1 MSKIQVESAGRSSAS
16 THRLTQS
23 STTLNRRY
31 VRRPMNAAVEE
42 AARNAH
48 TARNDAVSTPSRL
61 VNLRVHAADFEAARA
76 AEAKRLAKEE
86 AEAARILAESNQVTL
101 YPNVVEFGMAPAE
114 ANTAQPAMSNPEAYT
129 TQPMMS
135 SPAPSATEAEALAA
149 ALGTPDNYNGS
160 TAFNPFS
167 NTQSIYNPAGMM
179 SGVPAQS
186 NIPEP
191 SAATNMPAMPESPA
205 APVDMDALAMNIA
218 ADYAAASLGA
228 SVKEYGDNYSSYAIA
243 SETMPADSSAMTE
256 APAVATL
263 DASANASVDAIA
275 TAASEAI
282 ASIRVATDPAQVSEQ
297 VASLKAFAENIKTNH
312 DSPEM
317 KELGDTIEKFV
328 NIAMKST
335 KIQEENAKKAN
346 TAVKVSL
353 PAKANR
359 AAAKVTK
366 SSAKVMAASR
376 KKAATPAAKRPA
388 TARPMMRSTNNM
400 QRSAMAR
407 RNVSRSASPEELKN
421 RAIEQA
427 LHSVATMD
435 EEQNRKTKARAAAMP
450 RKRFRARHFAVAFTC
465 AAACVAAIIYV
476 VGSNIPDISV
486 RVAAMQTGIQASYPS
501 YVPRDYS
508 LGDITS
514 ENGKITLTFDGPDGA
529 SFTLI
534 EEKSSWDSAALL
546 RNYVEP
552 TWDDDYTTT
561 HEQGITIYI
570 SDATSN
576 AAWVNGGVLY
586 KITSSSAV
594 LTKKQVRSIVTSL

>member
-1 MSKIQVESAGRSSAS
+1 MSKIQVETGRSSAA
-16 THRLTQS
+16 THRITQS

-31 VRRPMNAAVEE
+31 VRRPVNAAVEE
-42 AARNAH
+42 AARSAKSRQDN
-48 TARNDAVSTPSRL
+48 TAPTPSRL
-61 VNLRVHAADFEAARA
+61 VNMRVHTAEFEAARA
-76 AEAKRLAKEE
+76 AEAERQAQEE
-86 AEAARILAESNQVTL
+86 AEAARILAETNQVAL
-101 YPNVVEFGMAPAE
+101 YPNVVEFGMNATE
-114 ANTAQPAMSNPEAYT
+114 NNAQPMTSPSMREAEQLSATLNTSEAYN
-129 TQPMMS
+129 P
-135 SPAPSATEAEALAA
+135 
-149 ALGTPDNYNGS
+149 

-167 NTQSIYNPAGMM
+167 SAPSIYNQTNVM
-179 SGVPAQS
+179 SGAPT
-186 NIPEP
+186 NIEP
-191 SAATNMPAMPESPA
+191 T

-228 SVKEYGDNYSSYAIA
+228 SVKEYGDNYSSYAITNDNT
-243 SETMPADSSAMTE
+243 SGLSSAETG

-263 DASANASVDAIA
+263 DASASTSVDAIA

-297 VASLKAFAENIKTNH
+297 VASLKAFAENIKANH
-312 DSPEM
+312 NTPEM

-328 NIAMKST
+328 GIAMKST
-335 KIQEENAKKAN
+335 KVQEENANKAN
-346 TAVKVSL
+346 SSVKITL

-376 KKAATPAAKRPA
+376 KKASAPAVSRNPKVVSRTTSAMRNNNS
-388 TARPMMRSTNNM
+388 MMRRSTST
-400 QRSAMAR
+400 RGT
-407 RNVSRSASPEELKN
+407 SPEELKN

-435 EEQNRKTKARAAAMP
+435 EEQNSKTKAHANLMP
-450 RKRFRARHFAVAFTC
+450 RKKFRAKHFAIAFTC

-501 YVPRDYS
+501 YIPRDYS
-508 LGDITS
+508 LGDIVS
-514 ENGKITLTFDGPDGA
+514 ENGKITLKFDGPDGA
-529 SFTLI
+529 SFTLV

-552 TWDDDYTTT
+552 TWDDNYTTT

-570 SDATSN
+570 SDANSN

-586 KITSSSAV
+586 KITSNSSV

>member
-1 MSKIQVESAGRSSAS
+1 MSKIQVETGRSSAA
-16 THRLTQS
+16 THRITQS

-31 VRRPMNAAVEE
+31 VRRPVNAAVEE
-42 AARNAH
+42 AARGAKMHRDNSSPA
-48 TARNDAVSTPSRL
+48 PSRL
-61 VNLRVHAADFEAARA
+61 VNMRVHAAEFEAARA
-76 AEAKRLAKEE
+76 AEAERQAQEE
-86 AEAARILAESNQVTL
+86 AEAARILAETNQVTL
-101 YPNVVEFGMAPAE
+101 YPSVVEFGMNPAE
-114 ANTAQPAMSNPEAYT
+114 NNAQPMT
-129 TQPMMS
+129 
-135 SPAPSATEAEALAA
+135 SPSMHAAEQLAA
-149 ALGTPDNYNGS
+149 AS
-160 TAFNPFS
+160 
-167 NTQSIYNPAGMM
+167 
-179 SGVPAQS
+179 
-186 NIPEP
+186 
-191 SAATNMPAMPESPA
+191 NMPASA
-205 APVDMDALAMNIA
+205 SAPVDMDALAMNIA

-228 SVKEYGDNYSSYAIA
+228 SVKEYGDNYSNYAITPENTGGLNGA
-243 SETMPADSSAMTE
+243 EAE

-263 DASANASVDAIA
+263 NTSASTSVDAIA

-297 VASLKAFAENIKTNH
+297 VASLKAFAENIKANH

-328 NIAMKST
+328 SIAMKST
-335 KIQEENAKKAN
+335 KVQEENANKAD
-346 TAVKVSL
+346 TAVKITL

-376 KKAATPAAKRPA
+376 KKATTPTISCNNTRMMNRT
-388 TARPMMRSTNNM
+388 TAMRNNKSM
-400 QRSAMAR
+400 SRRSSAH
-407 RNVSRSASPEELKN
+407 SASPEELKN

-435 EEQNRKTKARAAAMP
+435 EEQNRRTKARAERTMP
-450 RKRFRARHFAVAFTC
+450 RKKFRAKHFAIAFTC

-501 YVPRDYS
+501 YIPRDYS
-508 LGDITS
+508 LGDIMS
-514 ENGKITLTFDGPDGA
+514 ENGKIALKFNGPDGA
-529 SFTLI
+529 SFTLT

-552 TWDDDYTTT
+552 TWEDNYTTT

-570 SDATSN
+570 SDINSN

-586 KITSSSAV
+586 KITSNNSV
-594 LTKKQVRSIVTSL
+594 LTKKQVRNIVTSL

>member
-1 MSKIQVESAGRSSAS
+1 MSKIQVETGRSSAA
-16 THRLTQS
+16 THRITQS

-31 VRRPMNAAVEE
+31 VRRPVNAAVEE
-42 AARNAH
+42 AARSAKSRQDN
-48 TARNDAVSTPSRL
+48 TAPTPSRL
-61 VNLRVHAADFEAARA
+61 VNMRVHAAEFEAARA
-76 AEAKRLAKEE
+76 AEAERQAQEE
-86 AEAARILAESNQVTL
+86 AEAARILAETNQVAL
-101 YPNVVEFGMAPAE
+101 YPNVVEFGMNATENNVQPMTSPSMREAE
-114 ANTAQPAMSNPEAYT
+114 QLSATLNTSEAYN
-129 TQPMMS
+129 P
-135 SPAPSATEAEALAA
+135 
-149 ALGTPDNYNGS
+149 

-167 NTQSIYNPAGMM
+167 SAPSIYSQTNVM
-179 SGVPAQS
+179 SGAPT
-186 NIPEP
+186 NIE
-191 SAATNMPAMPESPA
+191 PA
-205 APVDMDALAMNIA
+205 APVDMNALAMNIA

-228 SVKEYGDNYSSYAIA
+228 SVKEYGDNYSSYAITNDNT
-243 SETMPADSSAMTE
+243 SGLSSAETE

-263 DASANASVDAIA
+263 DASASTSVDAIA

-297 VASLKAFAENIKTNH
+297 VASLKAFAENIKANH
-312 DSPEM
+312 NTPEM

-328 NIAMKST
+328 GIAMKST
-335 KIQEENAKKAN
+335 KVQEENANKAN
-346 TAVKVSL
+346 SSVKITL

-376 KKAATPAAKRPA
+376 KKASAPAVSRNPKVVSRTTSAMRNNNS
-388 TARPMMRSTNNM
+388 MMRRSTST
-400 QRSAMAR
+400 RGT
-407 RNVSRSASPEELKN
+407 SPEELKN

-435 EEQNRKTKARAAAMP
+435 EEQNRKTKAHANLMP
-450 RKRFRARHFAVAFTC
+450 RKKFRAKHFAIAFTC

-501 YVPRDYS
+501 YIPRDYS
-508 LGDITS
+508 LGDIVS
-514 ENGKITLTFDGPDGA
+514 ENGKITLKFDGPDGA
-529 SFTLI
+529 SFTLV

-552 TWDDDYTTT
+552 TWDDNYTTT

-570 SDATSN
+570 SDANSN

-586 KITSSSAV
+586 KITSNSSV

>member
-1 MSKIQVESAGRSSAS
+1 MSKIQVESAGQSSSA
-16 THRLTQS
+16 THRITQS

-31 VRRPMNAAVEE
+31 VRRPTTAAVEE
-42 AARNAH
+42 AARSAH
-48 TARNDAVSTPSRL
+48 MHRGEAPSTPSRL
-61 VNLRVHAADFEAARA
+61 VNMRVHAAEFEAARA
-76 AEAKRLAKEE
+76 AEAERLAQEE
-86 AEAARILAESNQVTL
+86 AEAARILAETNQVAL
-101 YPNVVEFGMAPAE
+101 YPNVVEFGM
-114 ANTAQPAMSNPEAYT
+114 NPTE
-129 TQPMMS
+129 
-135 SPAPSATEAEALAA
+135 TEATATPSMTANNMPSIGETEQLAA
-149 ALGTPDNYNGS
+149 ALGAPDSYNA
-160 TAFNPFS
+160 AFNPFS
-167 NTQSIYNPAGMM
+167 NTPSIYNAATPMAGA
-179 SGVPAQS
+179 PAQVM
-186 NIPEP
+186 PEP
-191 SAATNMPAMPESPA
+191 SAATTPNMTAPAPQPN
-205 APVDMDALAMNIA
+205 PVDMDALAMNIA

-228 SVKEYGDNYSSYAIA
+228 SVKEYGDNYANYAIA
-243 SETMPADSSAMTE
+243 SENIPAEQPAMTE
-256 APAVATL
+256 APAVATF
-263 DASANASVDAIA
+263 DASANTSVDAIA
-275 TAASEAI
+275 QAASEAI
-282 ASIRVATDPAQVSEQ
+282 ASIRVATDPDQVTEQ
-297 VASLKAFAENIKTNH
+297 VASLKMFAENIKSNH

-328 NIAMKST
+328 SIAMKST
-335 KIQEENAKKAN
+335 KIQEEAITKAKAKAKSAN
-346 TAVKVSL
+346 TAVKVTL

-359 AAAKVTK
+359 AAAKVTR

-376 KKAATPAAKRPA
+376 KKAATATNMRRPA
-388 TARPMMRSTNNM
+388 MKRTVTNNNL
-400 QRSAMAR
+400 RV
-407 RNVSRSASPEELKN
+407 NPKSRQISRPTSPEELKN

-435 EEQNRKTKARAAAMP
+435 EEQNRKTKARAERTMP
-450 RKRFRARHFAVAFTC
+450 RKRFRARHFAIAFSC

-476 VGSNIPDISV
+476 VGANLPDISV

-514 ENGKITLTFDGPDGA
+514 ENGKITLKFDGPDGA

-552 TWDDDYTTT
+552 TWGDDYTST

-570 SDATSN
+570 SDANSN

-586 KITSSSAV
+586 KITSNSSV

>member
-1 MSKIQVESAGRSSAS
+1 MSKIQVETGRSSAA
-16 THRLTQS
+16 THRITQS

-42 AARNAH
+42 AARSAKSRQDN
-48 TARNDAVSTPSRL
+48 TTPTPSRL
-61 VNLRVHAADFEAARA
+61 VNMRVHAAEFEAARA
-76 AEAKRLAKEE
+76 AEAERQAQEE
-86 AEAARILAESNQVTL
+86 AEAARILAETNQVAL
-101 YPNVVEFGMAPAE
+101 YPNVVEFGMNATE
-114 ANTAQPAMSNPEAYT
+114 NNAQPMTSPSMREAEQLSATLNTSEAYN
-129 TQPMMS
+129 P
-135 SPAPSATEAEALAA
+135 
-149 ALGTPDNYNGS
+149 

-167 NTQSIYNPAGMM
+167 SAPSIYN
-179 SGVPAQS
+179 Q
-186 NIPEP
+186 
-191 SAATNMPAMPESPA
+191 TNMVTGMSTNAEPTMSAQPMTSYPDASSMAAAHESAPNTPS

-243 SETMPADSSAMTE
+243 NDNTSGLGSAETE
-256 APAVATL
+256 APAVVTL
-263 DASANASVDAIA
+263 DASASTSVDAIA

-297 VASLKAFAENIKTNH
+297 VASLKAFAENIKANH
-312 DSPEM
+312 NTPEM

-328 NIAMKST
+328 GIAMKST
-335 KIQEENAKKAN
+335 KVQEENANKAN
-346 TAVKVSL
+346 SSVKITL

-376 KKAATPAAKRPA
+376 KKAGALAVSRNPKVVSR
-388 TARPMMRSTNNM
+388 TASAMRNNNNMMR
-400 QRSAMAR
+400 
-407 RNVSRSASPEELKN
+407 RNTPTRGTSPEELKN

-435 EEQNRKTKARAAAMP
+435 EEQNRKTKARANLMP
-450 RKRFRARHFAVAFTC
+450 RKKFRARHFAIAFTC

-501 YVPRDYS
+501 YIPRDYS
-508 LGDITS
+508 LGDIVS
-514 ENGKITLTFDGPDGA
+514 ENGKITLKFDGPDGA
-529 SFTLI
+529 SFTLV

-552 TWDDDYTTT
+552 TWDDNYTTT

-570 SDATSN
+570 SDANSN

-586 KITSSSAV
+586 KITSNSSV

>member
-1 MSKIQVESAGRSSAS
+1 
-16 THRLTQS
+16 
-23 STTLNRRY
+23 
-31 VRRPMNAAVEE
+31 
-42 AARNAH
+42 
-48 TARNDAVSTPSRL
+48 
-61 VNLRVHAADFEAARA
+61 
-76 AEAKRLAKEE
+76 
-86 AEAARILAESNQVTL
+86 
-101 YPNVVEFGMAPAE
+101 
-114 ANTAQPAMSNPEAYT
+114 
-129 TQPMMS
+129 
-135 SPAPSATEAEALAA
+135 
-149 ALGTPDNYNGS
+149 
-160 TAFNPFS
+160 
-167 NTQSIYNPAGMM
+167 
-179 SGVPAQS
+179 
-186 NIPEP
+186 
-191 SAATNMPAMPESPA
+191 
-205 APVDMDALAMNIA
+205 MDTLAMNIA

-228 SVKEYGDNYSSYAIA
+228 SVKEYGDNYANYAIA
-243 SETMPADSSAMTE
+243 AESAPSLGSEVTE

-263 DASANASVDAIA
+263 DPSASTSVDAIA

-297 VASLKAFAENIKTNH
+297 VASLKAFAENIKANH

-328 NIAMKST
+328 GIAMKST
-335 KIQEENAKKAN
+335 KIQEENASKN
-346 TAVKVSL
+346 NSTVKITL

-366 SSAKVMAASR
+366 TSAKVMAASR
-376 KKAATPAAKRPA
+376 KKAVTPTLVKHGNVRPVGR
-388 TARPMMRSTNNM
+388 TTSVMRNNS
-400 QRSAMAR
+400 RLR
-407 RNVSRSASPEELKN
+407 RNSTHHISPEELKN

-435 EEQNRKTKARAAAMP
+435 EDQNYKTKSRSANAMP
-450 RKRFRARHFAVAFTC
+450 RKKFRAKHFAVAFTC

-501 YVPRDYS
+501 YIPRDYS

-514 ENGKITLTFDGPDGA
+514 ENGKITLKFDGPNGA
-529 SFTLI
+529 SFTLV

-552 TWDDDYTTT
+552 AWNDSYTTT

-570 SDATSN
+570 SDTTSS

-586 KITSSSAV
+586 KITSSNNSV

>member
-1 MSKIQVESAGRSSAS
+1 MLFYNAWSYNRCKQKYDEELLLMSRIQVESGQSSSA
-16 THRLTQS
+16 THRITQA

-31 VRRPMNAAVEE
+31 VKPPINMAIEE
-42 AARNAH
+42 AAKSTRRNRPG
-48 TARNDAVSTPSRL
+48 TTTPSRL
-61 VNLRVHAADFEAARA
+61 VNLRVHAAEFEAARA
-76 AEAKRLAKEE
+76 EAERQAEE
-86 AEAARILAESNQVTL
+86 AAEAARILSETNQVTL
-101 YPNVVEFGMAPAE
+101 YPQVVEFGKDNTTPMAKGVEPA
-114 ANTAQPAMSNPEAYT
+114 TDSTPVSNL
-129 TQPMMS
+129 
-135 SPAPSATEAEALAA
+135 APSMVEAEQLAA
-149 ALGTPDNYNGS
+149 TLNPSVPTPP
-160 TAFNPFS
+160 AS
-167 NTQSIYNPAGMM
+167 NA
-179 SGVPAQS
+179 
-186 NIPEP
+186 P
-191 SAATNMPAMPESPA
+191 S
-205 APVDMDALAMNIA
+205 APVDMDTLAMNIA

-228 SVKEYGDNYSSYAIA
+228 SVKEYGDNYANYAMPIENA
-243 SETMPADSSAMTE
+243 PADSSATE

-263 DASANASVDAIA
+263 DTSASTSVDAIA
-275 TAASEAI
+275 QAASEAI
-282 ASIRVATDPAQVSEQ
+282 ASIRVATDPDQVSEQ
-297 VASLKAFAENIKTNH
+297 VASLKAFAENIKSNH

-328 NIAMKST
+328 AIAMKST
-335 KIQEENAKKAN
+335 KIQEESAKAKAN
-346 TAVKVSL
+346 NSNVKITL

-366 SSAKVMAASR
+366 SSAKVMAVNR
-376 KKAATPAAKRPA
+376 KKAMAPNRHPA
-388 TARPMMRSTNNM
+388 TTRPLARNLKSNQMMNRRKARP
-400 QRSAMAR
+400 
-407 RNVSRSASPEELKN
+407 ASPEELKN

-435 EEQNRKTKARAAAMP
+435 EAQSRRAATRAERAMP
-450 RKRFRARHFAVAFTC
+450 RRKLRARHFVIAFTC
-465 AAACVAAIIYV
+465 AAICVAGIIYF

-514 ENGKITLTFDGPDGA
+514 ENGKIALKFDGPDNA

-552 TWDDDYTTT
+552 TWQDDYTTT

-570 SDATSN
+570 SNSNSN

-586 KITSSSAV
+586 KITSNSTV
-594 LTKKQVRSIVTSL
+594 LTKKQVRNIVTSL